1 MRMTRH
7 LWAKGRL
14 ERFVDQ
20 ELGDDLARRVQEHID
35 ECAMCRGEVT
45 SLLGLRAA
53 LQQRLGLRVDA
64 DSIARLR
71 AWATDELPT
80 LLP

>member
-1 MRMTRH
+1 MMRH

-14 ERFVDQ
+14 ERFVDH
-20 ELGDDLARRVQEHID
+20 ELGDELADRVQEHID
-35 ECAMCRGEVT
+35 ECPMCHDEVA

-53 LQQRLGLRVDA
+53 LQNRLGLPADA
-64 DSIARLR
+64 DSVARLR

-80 LLP
+80 LLS